1 MTRQARLSVG
11 IVGAG
16 KVGAVMGAA
25 LRAADHDIV
34 GATGVS
40 EDTLARIDAL
50 LPGVPVLDPEA
61 VVRTANVVFLT
72 VPDDSIAAVCAGL
85 ASLGAWRPGQIVVH
99 TAGRLGT
106 EALADAAR
114 CGAMPLAIH
123 PAMTFTGTSLDLTR
137 MTGAAFAVSGAAPL
151 LPIAQALAVEM
162 GGEPFILDD
171 ADRPAY
177 HAALVHSANH
187 VVTAVSQAGGLLA
200 RLGVEEPARV
210 LGPLVHASVDGALG
224 DAPGAV
230 TTLTG
235 PVVRGDA
242 GTVAAHVQAL
252 AGNEEMLLA
261 YRAMARATADLALSG
276 GRIGPAQYADIIAAL
291 GVD

>member
-1 MTRQARLSVG
+1 MSKPGRLSIG

-16 KVGAVMGAA
+16 RVGAVLGAA
-25 LRAADHDIV
+25 LRAAEHEIV

-40 EDTLARIDAL
+40 DETLARIDAL
-50 LPGVPVLDPEA
+50 LPGVPVMDPEA
-61 VVRTANVVFLT
+61 VVRASDVVLLT
-72 VPDDSIAAVCAGL
+72 VPDDSVAAVAAGL
-85 ASLGAWRPGQIVVH
+85 ASLGAWRGGQIVVH
-99 TAGRLGT
+99 TSGRLGT

-114 CGAMPLAIH
+114 CGALPLAIH

-162 GGEPFILDD
+162 GGEPFVLDD
-171 ADRPAY
+171 RDRPAY
-177 HAALVHSANH
+177 HAALVHGANH
-187 VVTAVSQAGGLLA
+187 VVTALSQAGGLLA
-200 RLGVEEPARV
+200 RIGVEEPARV

-242 GTVAAHVQAL
+242 GTVAAHVHAL
-252 AGNEEMLLA
+252 TGHDEMLFA

-291 GVD
+291 GAD